1 MGCSFSCTRSI
12 SHATPKTSVLAVR
25 SRTTIL
31 AKPRHR
37 SRDGLRPRLRS
48 CRHHPSY
55 GPINQGP
62 QVQETITINLKSC
75 FGCHSTPFT
84 REICVNQLHE
94 ISFFWEAR
102 DNIVRAVEK
111 RMSAA
116 LIAAAGSG
124 KSTVVRAVIARLPQA
139 RSVTHYVKCT
149 DIGKRDMCR
158 EIACVCGVP
167 SAGFFPALLRR
178 IQDKFESSLTDAGR
192 RPVLLLDE
200 AQDLRPDVLSML
212 RVLTN
217 FQMDSKLVLS
227 VVLAGQ
233 PPLAKLLAQDD
244 QSAVARRIV
253 HYATL
258 RPLSRDE
265 TAKYVEFRMGVA
277 GARQSPFDD
286 ASLDAIYEIA
296 QGNLRITDN
305 LALES
310 LELAAA
316 AKLKVVSA
324 QHVAAA
330 RRAQWPS

>member
-1 MGCSFSCTRSI
+1 MSS
-12 SHATPKTSVLAVR
+12 
-25 SRTTIL
+25 
-31 AKPRHR
+31 
-37 SRDGLRPRLRS
+37 
-48 CRHHPSY
+48 
-55 GPINQGP
+55 
-62 QVQETITINLKSC
+62 NLKSC

-84 REICVNQLHE
+84 REIPVDQLHE

-102 DNIVRAVEK
+102 DNILRAVEK

-116 LIAAAGSG
+116 LIAPAGSG
-124 KSTVVRAVIARLPQA
+124 KSTVVRAVMARLPQA
-139 RSVTHYVKCT
+139 RYVTHYVKCT

-200 AQDLRPDVLSML
+200 AQDLRPEVLSML

-253 HYATL
+253 HYASL

-265 TAKYVEFRMGVA
+265 TAKYVEYRMSVS

-296 QGNLRITDN
+296 QGNLRIIDN

>member
-1 MGCSFSCTRSI
+1 M
-12 SHATPKTSVLAVR
+12 
-25 SRTTIL
+25 
-31 AKPRHR
+31 
-37 SRDGLRPRLRS
+37 
-48 CRHHPSY
+48 
-55 GPINQGP
+55 
-62 QVQETITINLKSC
+62 NLKSC

-84 REICVNQLHE
+84 REISVDQLHE

-116 LIAAAGSG
+116 LIAPAGSG

-139 RSVTHYVKCT
+139 SYITHYVKCT

-167 SAGFFPALLRR
+167 PAGFFPTLLRH
-178 IQDKFESSLTDAGR
+178 IQEKFESSLTDSGR

-200 AQDLRPDVLSML
+200 AHDLRPDVLAML

-233 PPLAKLLAQDD
+233 PPLGKLLSQDD
-244 QSAVARRIV
+244 QIAVARRIV

-265 TAKYVEFRMGVA
+265 TAKYVEYRMSVA

-296 QGNLRITDN
+296 RGNLRITDN
-305 LALES
+305 LALEA

-330 RRAQWPS
+330 RRVQWPS